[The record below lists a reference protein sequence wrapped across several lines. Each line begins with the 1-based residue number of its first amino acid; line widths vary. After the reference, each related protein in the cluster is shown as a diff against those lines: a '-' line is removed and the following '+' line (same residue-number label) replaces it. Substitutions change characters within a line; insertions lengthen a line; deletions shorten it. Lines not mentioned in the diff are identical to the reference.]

1 VAGGALAATQA
12 LGKDD
17 EGTAAGD
24 TFTGSLSGILTRVIT
39 SRNAPANTCTITRQ
53 VAGTVRLKLDGS
65 SSASAVSGIIEINA
79 TDIVATQTCT
89 GPTSQGSF
97 VGTVQVSGPPSAI
110 RGVDTRTDTRA
121 QSGGE
126 IINATNTVTFEGV
139 LSGNTVTGTLKYE
152 GRSVSTGGGGGPVDE
167 ASSGQFP
174 VTLTKP

>member
-1 VAGGALAATQA
+1 M
-12 LGKDD
+12 
-17 EGTAAGD
+17 
-24 TFTGSLSGILTRVIT
+24 
-39 SRNAPANTCTITRQ
+39 
-53 VAGTVRLKLDGS
+53 
-65 SSASAVSGIIEINA
+65 
-79 TDIVATQTCT
+79 
-89 GPTSQGSF
+89 
-97 VGTVQVSGPPSAI
+97 SGPPSAI
-110 RGVDTRTDTRA
+110 RGVDTRTDTRT